1 MKYSEQINKKLNE
14 MKMFEKEYRE
24 VRVEINKYA
33 LQGFKKALEGYKEIL
48 RAFVDDALNE
58 RGILEGIN
66 LYESVLR
73 IRYQEG
79 ILRGV
84 DVELLLELLF
94 GEGVLCEKY
103 KYDNEG
109 GLCDFYI
116 DNKEQFELIVRQIEI
131 CEK

>member
-14 MKMFEKEYRE
+14 MKIFEEEYRE

-33 LQGFKKALEGYKEIL
+33 LQGFKKALEEYKEIL
-48 RAFVDDALNE
+48 RAFVDYALNE

-73 IRYQEG
+73 LRYQEG

-94 GEGVLCEKY
+94 GEGVLREKY
-103 KYDNEG
+103 KYDNDG

-131 CEK
+131 YEK